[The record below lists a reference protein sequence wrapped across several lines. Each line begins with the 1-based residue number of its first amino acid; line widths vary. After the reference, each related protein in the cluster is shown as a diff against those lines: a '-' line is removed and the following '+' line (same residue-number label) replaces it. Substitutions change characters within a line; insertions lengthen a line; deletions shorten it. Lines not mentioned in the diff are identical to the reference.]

1 MSGAKAAGIP
11 VGQTGGNREYN
22 VQLTLDGWVTSR
34 HISGRIGQQA
44 VQSGSGMLYVNV
56 TRNRFKRLVNFPFS
70 YFNLE

>member
-34 HISGRIGQQA
+34 HISGRIGQHA
-44 VQSGSGMLYVNV
+44 VQPSMLYVNV
-56 TRNRFKRLVNFPFS
+56 AKNKFKRLVNFPFS

>member
-44 VQSGSGMLYVNV
+44 VQLSMLYVNV
-56 TRNRFKRLVNFPFS
+56 AKNKFKRFVIFLYLIS
-70 YFNLE
+70 T